1 MHSTFRNIA
10 MSAAFAL
17 CAPFAS
23 AGVLN
28 FDDIVG
34 PDGFAAVPGNYGGLD
49 WSNSGLS
56 VFTSEQAPFTPH
68 SGQGRV
74 STDWIDGGPIA
85 STIRFL
91 APTVFTGAWFSGYSD
106 SSVRFD
112 LYAGGQLVASSDW
125 LQLSDT
131 PAFLDAGWDSAID
144 AVVVSTGFQASYV
157 MDDFT
162 FEDTAQ
168 VPEPGS
174 LGLVLAGIGLA
185 GASRR
190 RRLRARKTSARLVQR
205 REHATSAMR

>member
-1 MHSTFRNIA
+1 MLSMIRQVA
-10 MSAAFAL
+10 LGAAFAL
-17 CAPFAS
+17 SAPFAS
-23 AGVLN
+23 ATVLT

-34 PDGFAAVPGNYGGLD
+34 PDGYAAVPGNYGGLD
-49 WSNSGLS
+49 WSASNLS
-56 VFTSEQAPFTPH
+56 VFTGEQAPFTAH

-74 STDWIDGGPIA
+74 TTDWIDGGPIA

-91 APTVFTGAWFSGYSD
+91 TPTVFNGAWFSGYAD

-112 LYAGGQLVASSDW
+112 LYAGGQLVASSGA

-144 AVVVSTGFQASYV
+144 AVVVASGFQASYV

-162 FEDTAQ
+162 FEGAAE

-174 LGLVLAGIGLA
+174 LALMLAGFGLA
-185 GASRR
+185 GAV
-190 RRLRARKTSARLVQR
+190 RLRRS
-205 REHATSAMR
+205 